1 MHQRM
6 SEQVGYVRVSSTDQ
20 CLDRQ
25 LDGIELNNRFEDK
38 CSGGT
43 TNRPGLEACLKHLR
57 KGDTLHVHSIDR
69 LARNLLD
76 LQTLVT
82 DLTNDGVA
90 VVFHKEALTFSG
102 DANPMQTLQLQ
113 MMGAFAQFE
122 RSLIR
127 ERQAE
132 GFAKAKA
139 LGKKLGAPN
148 KLSEDQRSDVK
159 ANRQKGTSVSQLAR
173 EYGVARKTIYAAL
186 NS

>member
-1 MHQRM
+1 M
-6 SEQVGYVRVSSTDQ
+6 SEQVGYLRVSSVDQ

-25 LDGIELNNRFEDK
+25 LDGVELDSRFEDK
-38 CSGGT
+38 CSGGN
-43 TNRPGLEACLKHLR
+43 TNRPGLEACLKHIR

-82 DLTNDGVA
+82 ELTEKGVA

-122 RSLIR
+122 RALIR

-139 LGKKLGAPN
+139 QGKKLGAPSKFN
-148 KLSEDQRSDVK
+148 ARQRSEIK
-159 ANRQKGTSVSQLAR
+159 AKRETNVPVAQLAR
-173 EYGVARKTIYAAL
+173 EYGVARKTIYKAL
-186 NS
+186 TSAS

>member
-1 MHQRM
+1 MVQRM
-6 SEQVGYVRVSSTDQ
+6 SEQVGYLRVSSVDQ

-25 LDGIELNNRFEDK
+25 LDGIELDNRFEDK

-43 TNRPGLEACLKHLR
+43 TNRPGLEACLKHIR

-82 DLTNDGVA
+82 KLSDQGVA
-90 VVFHKEALTFSG
+90 VIFHKEALTFSG

-132 GFAKAKA
+132 GFAKAKQR
-139 LGKKLGAPN
+139 GQKLGAPS
-148 KLSEDQRSDVK
+148 KFTDAQRTEIK
-159 ANRQKGTSVSQLAR
+159 AERAKGISVAQLAR
-173 EYGVARKTIYAAL
+173 DHGVARKTIYAAL
-186 NS
+186 AA